1 MISEPTMAE
10 TESAAPEIAANGRV
24 RAASLGLR
32 VPYAALTAIVFIGVW
47 QLATTL
53 LHTPTYFLPSPYAI
67 LKDMIA
73 QRDILLQQTGIT
85 TFEVALGYFLSI
97 LIAMPLAILFTY
109 SRAFERSIYPLIV
122 GSQTVP
128 KVAVAPLLL
137 TWFGFGLRPKIVI
150 VVLITFFPMVIN
162 AVVGLKSLPPNML
175 HLARSMGAN
184 MFQIFW
190 RFQLPNALPSIFAG
204 LKVATV
210 LAVIGAVV
218 AEFVG
223 ADGGLGY
230 VIMMATADLNVAR
243 QFSAITLLSIIG
255 IVFFWLVG
263 FIERLMLPWHITV
276 RRDERSDA

>member
-1 MISEPTMAE
+1 MISEPTIAE
-10 TESAAPEIAANGRV
+10 AEPNTPKIAAEARER
-24 RAASLGLR
+24 RAWRGLR
-32 VPYAALTAIVFIGVW
+32 VPYAALSAVVFIAAW

-67 LKDMIA
+67 LKDIVA
-73 QRDILLQQTGIT
+73 QRDILLQQTGVT
-85 TFEVALGYFLSI
+85 TVEVILGYLLSI
-97 LIAMPLAILFTY
+97 VIAMPLAILFTY
-109 SRAFERSIYPLIV
+109 SRAFERAIYPLIV

-162 AVVGLKSLPPNML
+162 AVVGLKSLHPNML

-184 MFQIFW
+184 MFQVFW
-190 RFQLPNALPSIFAG
+190 RFRLPNALPSIFAG

-255 IVFFWLVG
+255 ILFFWLIG
-263 FIERLMLPWHITV
+263 FIERLTLPWHITV
-276 RRDERSDA
+276 RRDERSDI